1 MSEKL
6 KRIEFKGGSRLSN
19 EEIVNLS
26 GFLITRTSVH
36 REAERRRLHHEIVDQ
51 GESNGL
57 VLMKRK
63 PKTEEE
69 FEAQLER
76 QNKFSD
82 RVHWLDH
89 YLWKSYYELI
99 GRVTPRDDRLS
110 MTSLNVGFIG
120 IKPVL
125 LEQHWHTDDLD
136 DPGRDYTEFQYMVAD
151 PETMK
156 NPPLVDEV
164 KSHLDFVTEGSPVS
178 DSELPRITTFGTIG
192 QEQLRDILPAPNP
205 APAG

>member
-36 REAERRRLHHEIVDQ
+36 REAERRRLQHEIVDQ

-89 YLWKSYYELI
+89 YL
-99 GRVTPRDDRLS
+99 
-110 MTSLNVGFIG
+110 
-120 IKPVL
+120 
-125 LEQHWHTDDLD
+125 
-136 DPGRDYTEFQYMVAD
+136 
-151 PETMK
+151 
-156 NPPLVDEV
+156 
-164 KSHLDFVTEGSPVS
+164 
-178 DSELPRITTFGTIG
+178 
-192 QEQLRDILPAPNP
+192 
-205 APAG
+205 